1 MSGTDSDDEY
11 PDSRDP
17 PPRAEVI
24 RRVKTDLKRIAAEA
38 DRMRRRHA
46 RQDFQRLAALVSELA
61 DVVKT
66 TIEER

>member
-1 MSGTDSDDEY
+1 MSGTDADDEY

-24 RRVKTDLKRIAAEA
+24 RQVKATLRRIAAEA
-38 DRMRRRHA
+38 DQMGQRHPRR
-46 RQDFQRLAALVSELA
+46 DFRRLAALVSELA
-61 DVVKT
+61 DVVKA